1 MKGRYANMWKK
12 QIRAERAFE
21 AASKMVEK
29 ANALQ
34 KAAMERP
41 GSSGNEEGASGDV
54 SENEADNRSSTTLAP
69 SLTAK
74 AVVRA
79 SEGLRTDES
88 TMEELLMLE
97 DNNSADFDV
106 DQTRSVDGNPDVAT
120 SSNADDKTE
129 VGEGEPIPTE
139 ADNSKT
145 SDHS

>member
-21 AASKMVEK
+21 AASQMVAK

-41 GSSGNEEGASGDV
+41 GSSGNEGGPSEDV

-69 SLTAK
+69 SLSAK
-74 AVVRA
+74 AVVKVA
-79 SEGLRTDES
+79 EGLRADASNLEES
-88 TMEELLMLE
+88 LMLE
-97 DNNSADFDV
+97 DSKSDDFEV
-106 DQTRSVDGNPDVAT
+106 DQGRPGDDSQG
-120 SSNADDKTE
+120 SSTASGTDYKPA
-129 VGEGEPIPTE
+129 GEDSKPSPAE

-145 SDHS
+145 ADHP

>member
-12 QIRAERAFE
+12 QIRAERAAE

-69 SLTAK
+69 SLSAK

-79 SEGLRTDES
+79 AEGLRTDS
-88 TMEELLMLE
+88 SNMEDSFMLE
-97 DNNSADFDV
+97 DNKSGNL
-106 DQTRSVDGNPDVAT
+106 DGIAT
-120 SSNADDKTE
+120 SSTAEDQTV
-129 VGEGEPIPTE
+129 VGEGEPIPAE
-139 ADNSKT
+139 ADDTKT
-145 SDHS
+145 HDSS

>member
-54 SENEADNRSSTTLAP
+54 SENETDNRSSTTLAP
-69 SLTAK
+69 SLSAK
-74 AVVRA
+74 AVVRVA
-79 SEGLRTDES
+79 EGLPAADAS
-88 TMEELLMLE
+88 AMEDSLILD
-97 DNNSADFDV
+97 DNTSADLA
-106 DQTRSVDGNPDVAT
+106 P
-120 SSNADDKTE
+120 SSETTDDKTE
-129 VGEGEPIPTE
+129 VEDGETIPAE
-139 ADNSKT
+139 VNDSKT
-145 SDHS
+145 YEHS

>member
-69 SLTAK
+69 SLSAK
-74 AVVRA
+74 TIVRA
-79 SEGLRTDES
+79 ADGLRADTS
-88 TMEELLMLE
+88 AMENSLMLE
-97 DNNSADFDV
+97 DNKSANF
-106 DQTRSVDGNPDVAT
+106 DGNLDAA
-120 SSNADDKTE
+120 SSPTTDDKTE
-129 VGEGEPIPTE
+129 VGEGKPIPAE
-139 ADNSKT
+139 ADTSKT
-145 SDHS
+145 HEHS

>member
-21 AASKMVEK
+21 AANKMVEK

-69 SLTAK
+69 SLSTK

-79 SEGLRTDES
+79 AEGLRTDAS
-88 TMEELLMLE
+88 TLEEMLMLE
-97 DNNSADFDV
+97 DNKSADFDV
-106 DQTRSVDGNPDVAT
+106 DQARSIDDNPDVAT
-120 SSNADDKTE
+120 SSALDDKTE
-129 VGEGEPIPTE
+129 VGEGEPMPAE

-145 SDHS
+145 ADHS